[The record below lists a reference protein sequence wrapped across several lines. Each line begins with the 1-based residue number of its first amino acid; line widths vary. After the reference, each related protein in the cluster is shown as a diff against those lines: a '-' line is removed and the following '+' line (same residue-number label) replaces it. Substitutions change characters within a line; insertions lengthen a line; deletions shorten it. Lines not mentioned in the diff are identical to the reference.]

1 MFLDIQFNLKNKPS
15 YLKYLRYNS
24 YWYKILMRNP
34 ADFKS
39 FKDTYKRFEQNEK
52 IYKLSKS
59 LDYLEML
66 SSIMSSL
73 K

>member
-34 ADFKS
+34 SDFKS